1 MNEISKSLINWMEH
15 IQALMPASHLTL
27 VGAGTGKGPWVQ
39 WLKDRKESCTLVEG
53 EPLRFAALQRLCAAS
68 SALENATLLNQ
79 FVAPIS
85 AEVEV
90 FTANLAQESG
100 LLEPELLHS
109 LWPNLYALHRQSVQ
123 AIALASLLAGG
134 SSGQFLILD
143 CLPAATLLKSA
154 QDTLPLLDVV
164 LARVLLADDAGRRQL
179 PQGTGLAELAQALP
193 GFGLQYV
200 HHEAHPGIA
209 YALFARDYRG
219 AWQKSEQIKQ
229 RLLLDI
235 GLSRQKQAD
244 LLQEKEQEAQ
254 ANKSLEAN
262 LAQAH
267 QKLVSEHQATQ
278 AALNVQQQLQEDLL
292 HARKAEVELLQKND
306 QQAKAYKALEVNL
319 EQLRQELVAERDARN
334 ACVEELQQLKT
345 ALLHVQKV
353 EAEWQQKN
361 EYQTNAQK
369 ELEANLS
376 QVRQELVTERDAR
389 NACVKELQQLK
400 VALNHAQK
408 GEAELLQ
415 QNEQQTNVQK
425 QLEAKLMQVR
435 QELATERDARN
446 ASMKEQQQLKAV
458 LQQAQKIEADLL
470 QERELQTDAQEKLEA
485 NLTQMCEALVFERGA
500 RKASLEEQQQL
511 KEMLQQTQ
519 KAETDLLQK
528 SERQSDA
535 QKKLEANLTQ
545 VEKELVTERDARNA
559 STKEKQQMEA
569 EFQKVRQVLENTEKL
584 ASQRLAQLSAS
595 ELRISQLQALST
607 IQTNSNSELREALNT
622 ASAQLDIL
630 KRLFPSKTL
639 RSSKEHA
646 FEISDSQ
653 ENSSTYAKNKV
664 DVKQLACIDLRDA
677 WAGNTVNT
685 VIFRHH
691 GILTK
696 DGYQYTAFYIDEFT
710 LRVVQRHL
718 KNNDIYTND
727 IKGEF
732 NLKDAHNSISLGIDR
747 NGCLHMSYDHHA
759 TRLRYRRCL
768 VPHDIKSWTDEL
780 PMTGV
785 YEDKVTYPAFIIP
798 RHDFPLTML
807 YRDGNHNKG
816 SARIKVYDEKD
827 QSWKDYP
834 TAILSG
840 ADNKPWTS
848 NAYWNHPAIGT
859 DGSLHLSFVW
869 RTEMLGEKQLVNNVN
884 VGYAWS
890 PDNGVSWFTSL
901 GKPCKLPI
909 TQVNAETVWP
919 VSPGGNLINQCSMA
933 LDSKNRPHI
942 AYYAN
947 DVNGIPQYQHL
958 WFDGSKWCCTKISE
972 RDKSFNLQGGG
983 TLQIPISRP
992 EIVIDDNDRVLVIY
1006 RGDMS
1011 GDALAFSMLEME
1023 NAKYQVTISNEIL
1036 WPEYIEF
1043 SEPVI
1048 DRERWRKEKIL
1059 SCFIQRTAQPD
1070 GDRSHEIKSSDLKIV
1085 DIIFN

>member
-100 LLEPELLHS
+100 LLEPEMLHS
-109 LWPNLYALHRQSVQ
+109 IWPNLYALHRQSVQ

-193 GFGLQYV
+193 GFGLQYL

-219 AWQKSEQIKQ
+219 AWQKTEQIKQ
-229 RLLLDI
+229 RLLQDI

-254 ANKSLEAN
+254 ANKSLEAK

-278 AALNVQQQLQEDLL
+278 AALNVRQQLQGDLL

-306 QQAKAYKALEVNL
+306 QQAKAYKTLEVNL
-319 EQLRQELVAERDARN
+319 EQLRQELVTERNARN

-345 ALLHVQKV
+345 ALLDVQKV
-353 EAEWQQKN
+353 EAEWLQKN
-361 EYQTNAQK
+361 EYQSNAQK

-400 VALNHAQK
+400 AALNHAQK

-446 ASMKEQQQLKAV
+446 SSMKEQQQLKAA

-470 QERELQTDAQEKLEA
+470 QARELQT
-485 NLTQMCEALVFERGA
+485 
-500 RKASLEEQQQL
+500 
-511 KEMLQQTQ
+511 
-519 KAETDLLQK
+519 
-528 SERQSDA
+528 DA

-545 VEKELVTERDARNA
+545 VSQELATERNACNA

-569 EFQKVRQVLENTEKL
+569 EFQKARQVLENTEKL
-584 ASQRLAQLSAS
+584 ASQRLAQLSAF

-607 IQTNSNSELREALNT
+607 SQSNSNSQLREALNT
-622 ASAQLDIL
+622 VSAQLNIL
-630 KRLFPSKTL
+630 KLLFPSETL
-639 RSSKEHA
+639 RSIKDHA

-653 ENSSTYAKNKV
+653 VNSSTYAKKEV
-664 DVKQLACIDLRDA
+664 AVKQLACIDLGDA

-710 LRVVQRHL
+710 LRVVQRQL
-718 KNNDIYTND
+718 KNNDFYTFD
-727 IKGEF
+727 IKGQF

-747 NGCLHMSYDHHA
+747 EGCLHMSYDHHG
-759 TRLRYRRCL
+759 TRLRYRRSINS
-768 VPHDIKSWTDEL
+768 HDIASWTDEL
-780 PMTGV
+780 SMTGA
-785 YEDKVTYPAFIIP
+785 YEDKVTYPTFILP
-798 RHDFPLTML
+798 HHEFPLTML
-807 YRDGNHNKG
+807 YRDGTHNKG
-816 SARIKVYDEKD
+816 SARIKVYEENEK
-827 QSWKDYP
+827 SWKDYP

-840 ADNKPWTS
+840 ADNQPWTS
-848 NAYWNHPAIGT
+848 NAYWNHPAIGA

-869 RTEMLGEKQLVNNVN
+869 RTEMLGEQQLVNNVN
-884 VGYAWS
+884 IGYAWS

-901 GKPCKLPI
+901 GKPCRLPI

-919 VSPGGNLINQCSMA
+919 ISPGSNLMNQCSMA
-933 LDSKNRPHI
+933 LDSNNRPHI

-947 DVNGIPQYQHL
+947 DINGIPQYQHL
-958 WFDGSKWCCTKISE
+958 WFDGAGWHQTQVSK
-972 RDKSFNLQGGG
+972 RKSTFSLKGSG
-983 TLQIPISRP
+983 TLSIPLSRP
-992 EIVIDDNDRVLVIY
+992 EILISSDDDVIILKRSDETESCMSISVLRFDKNDEIYRLHERNLVIWQSSVGY
-1006 RGDMS
+1006 
-1011 GDALAFSMLEME
+1011 
-1023 NAKYQVTISNEIL
+1023 
-1036 WPEYIEF
+1036 

-1048 DRERWRKEKIL
+1048 DRERWKIENRL
-1059 SCFIQRTAQPD
+1059 TVLLQRCLQKNGDGSCYNY
-1070 GDRSHEIKSSDLKIV
+1070 SSNISLVDFKI
-1085 DIIFN
+1085 N

>member
-1 MNEISKSLINWMEH
+1 MNEISNKLISWMELL
-15 IQALMPASHLTL
+15 QALMPASHLTL

-53 EPLRFAALQRLCAAS
+53 EPLRFAALQRSCAAS
-68 SALENATLLNQ
+68 SALANATLLNQ

-100 LLEPELLHS
+100 LLEPEMLRS
-109 LWPNLYALHRQSVQ
+109 LWPNLYTLHRQSVQ
-123 AIALASLLAGG
+123 AIALTSLFAGG
-134 SSGQFLILD
+134 SSGQCLILD

-164 LARVLLADDAGRRQL
+164 LARVLLADDSGCTQL
-179 PQGTGLAELAQALP
+179 PQGTGLAEMTEALP
-193 GFGLQYV
+193 GFGLKYV
-200 HHEAHPGIA
+200 HREAHPGIA

-219 AWQKSEQIKQ
+219 AWQESEQVKQ
-229 RLLLDI
+229 RLFSDI
-235 GLSRQKQAD
+235 ELSRQEHAA

-254 ANKSLEAN
+254 ANKSLEVM
-262 LAQAH
+262 LAEARQE
-267 QKLVSEHQATQ
+267 LGSELQATQ
-278 AALNVQQQLQEDLL
+278 AALNVQQQLQGDLL
-292 HARKAEVELLQKND
+292 HARKAELELLQKND
-306 QQAKAYKALEVNL
+306 LQTQAYKALKVNL
-319 EQLRQELVAERDARN
+319 EQLRQELVTERDARN
-334 ACVEELQQLKT
+334 ACVEELQQLK
-345 ALLHVQKV
+345 A
-353 EAEWQQKN
+353 
-361 EYQTNAQK
+361 
-369 ELEANLS
+369 
-376 QVRQELVTERDAR
+376 
-389 NACVKELQQLK
+389 
-400 VALNHAQK
+400 ALNHAQR

-425 QLEAKLMQVR
+425 QLEAKLMQLQ

-446 ASMKEQQQLKAV
+446 ASMKEQQQLKAA
-458 LQQAQKIEADLL
+458 LQQAQKIEAELL
-470 QERELQTDAQEKLEA
+470 QERERRSDAQETLEA
-485 NLTQMCEALVFERGA
+485 RLTQVREALVFERDA

-511 KEMLQQTQ
+511 KTVLQQTQ

-545 VEKELVTERDARNA
+545 VGEELVTERNARNA
-559 STKEKQQMEA
+559 SIKEKQQMEA
-569 EFQKVRQVLENTEKL
+569 EFQKARQVLENTEKL
-584 ASQRLAQLSAS
+584 ASQRLAQLSAF

-607 IQTNSNSELREALNT
+607 SQSNSNSQLREALNT
-622 ASAQLDIL
+622 VSAQLDIL
-630 KRLFPSKTL
+630 KLLFPSETL

-646 FEISDSQ
+646 LEKLDSQ
-653 ENSSTYAKNKV
+653 ENSSTYAKKKV
-664 DVKQLACIDLRDA
+664 DVKQLACFDLGDA

-710 LRVVQRHL
+710 LRVVQRQL
-718 KNNDIYTND
+718 KSNDINTND
-727 IKGEF
+727 ITGDF

-768 VPHDIKSWTDEL
+768 VPHDIKNWTDEL
-780 PMTGV
+780 PMTGA

-798 RHDFPLTML
+798 RHNSPLTML

-827 QSWKDYP
+827 QSWRDYP

-848 NAYWNHPAIGT
+848 NAYWNHPAIGA

-869 RTEMLGEKQLVNNVN
+869 RTEMLSEKQLVNNVN
-884 VGYAWS
+884 IGYAWS
-890 PDNGVSWFTSL
+890 PDNGLSWFTSL

-919 VSPGGNLINQCSMA
+919 VSPGSNLINQCSMA

-972 RDKSFNLQGGG
+972 RDTSFNLQGGG

-992 EIVIDDNDRVLVIY
+992 EILIDDNDRVFIIY

-1011 GDALAFSMLEME
+1011 RDALAFSMLEME
-1023 NAKYQVTISNEIL
+1023 GAKYQVTISNEIL

-1059 SCFIQRTAQPD
+1059 SCLIQRTAQPD

-1085 DIIFN
+1085 DILFN